1 MVIIECD
8 GLANFA
14 NEQTKNIIIMKPKV
28 ICHIMA
34 SVDGHIQVEH
44 WSAPY
49 KDNVSGELFKVY
61 ADAGQSLS
69 TDAWT
74 FGKNTVREY
83 FHDKTDIFG
92 YTQKNVEL
100 DTPVNQ
106 TTFFT
111 GKRLSKRLFV
121 SFDPDANIVYTAST
135 LRGDDILAV
144 LPMQAAT
151 PRYLNMLGKMN
162 ISYLVVKDFWQT
174 EQVLE
179 QVNKLFGVKSI
190 SLQGGGV
197 LNGGML
203 NSGVIDEL
211 SVVVYPGFDFLKNT
225 VSIFEGVTPTAKK
238 KFRLQ
243 FISVQPRLHGAVW
256 LRYKV
261 LYV

>member
-1 MVIIECD
+1 
-8 GLANFA
+8 
-14 NEQTKNIIIMKPKV
+14 MKPKV

-49 KDNVSGELFKVY
+49 KENVSGEFFKVY
-61 ADAGQSLS
+61 ADAGQSFS

-74 FGKNTVREY
+74 FGKNTVRES
-83 FHDKTDIFG
+83 FHDITNIFG
-92 YTQKNVEL
+92 YTQKDEEL
-100 DTPVNQ
+100 DTPVGQ

-111 GKRLSKRLFV
+111 GKRQSKRLFI
-121 SFDPDANIVYTAST
+121 SFDPEANIVYTSST

-144 LPMQAAT
+144 LPMQVAT
-151 PRYLNMLGKMN
+151 PRYLKMLGRMN
-162 ISYLVVKDFWQT
+162 ISYLVVKDFEKT
-174 EQVLE
+174 GQVLE
-179 QVNKLFGVKSI
+179 QINKYFGVKSI
-190 SLQGGGV
+190 SLQGGGS

-211 SVVVYPGFDFLKNT
+211 SVVVYPGFDFFKNT

-238 KFRLQ
+238 KIRLQ
-243 FISVQPRLHGAVW
+243 FISVQPQLHGAVW